1 MLAGLAVLV
10 AGGMGVVAMG
20 GMQEG
25 ELTPLGWLATI
36 AIGIVFVH
44 FQTMGA
50 VSMFSVALQKETPD
64 TAQTSESEENQ

>member
-20 GMQEG
+20 GMEGG
-25 ELTPLGWLATI
+25 ELTPMGWIATI

-44 FQTMGA
+44 FQTMAA
-50 VSMFSVALQKETPD
+50 VSMFAVALQKETPG
-64 TAQTSESEENQ
+64 TAQTSKSEEKQ